1 MSRFLGGGRTLVL
14 SMGWE
19 SDEGLVEGAGTIHGT
34 LPGAGC
40 TEYDIGVARDG
51 RDADEDPLQAFHFR
65 GGGDLGPDYVPPLV
79 RRAFEEW
86 YEKLA
91 AGGPAPSDGTRTN
104 PPGPFQGPMNLLQQ
118 LAAEHTEKTG
128 TRLSLP
134 YRALDLCA
142 ETGEL
147 AQEILRDS
155 GYGKHGAAKPSEK
168 TVAEL
173 GDSLFSLL
181 CMANEMHV
189 DVEDVLRVTLTRYRR
204 RLQGTGNLSAT

>member
-1 MSRFLGGGRTLVL
+1 MPMSRFLGGGRTLVL
-14 SMGWE
+14 SMDWE

-40 TEYDIGVARDG
+40 TEYDIGVAKDG
-51 RDADEDPLQAFHFR
+51 RDADEDPLQEFHFR

-91 AGGPAPSDGTRTN
+91 AGGTAPSDGTRTN
-104 PPGPFQGPMNLLQQ
+104 PPGSFRGPMNLLQQ

-147 AQEILRDS
+147 A
-155 GYGKHGAAKPSEK
+155 
-168 TVAEL
+168 
-173 GDSLFSLL
+173 
-181 CMANEMHV
+181 
-189 DVEDVLRVTLTRYRR
+189 
-204 RLQGTGNLSAT
+204 

>member
-1 MSRFLGGGRTLVL
+1 
-14 SMGWE
+14 
-19 SDEGLVEGAGTIHGT
+19 
-34 LPGAGC
+34 
-40 TEYDIGVARDG
+40 
-51 RDADEDPLQAFHFR
+51 
-65 GGGDLGPDYVPPLV
+65 
-79 RRAFEEW
+79 
-86 YEKLA
+86 
-91 AGGPAPSDGTRTN
+91 
-104 PPGPFQGPMNLLQQ
+104 MNLLQQ

-155 GYGKHGAAKPSEK
+155 GYGKHGSAKPGER

-181 CMANEMHV
+181 CMANEMGV
-189 DVEDVLRVTLTRYRR
+189 DVEDVLRATLTRYRKEAAETTC
-204 RLQGTGNLSAT
+204 LA